1 MESGFF
7 AMLSR
12 MKFISRWA
20 LMRNTD
26 RENLSEH
33 SLETAVIAHALAVLR
48 NTRFGGSVNTERVT
62 LLAVFHDT
70 PEILTGDM
78 PTPVKY
84 HNQQLRSAYGEVERA
99 AGERLLSMLPED
111 MRSAYE
117 PLLIPDEGTQEH
129 QLVKAADKLSALI
142 KCIEE
147 RKAGNMEF
155 VSAEK
160 STRDSLERMK
170 LPEVAEF
177 MRDFLP
183 AYSLTLDEQG
193 RITP

>member
-1 MESGFF
+1 MQSGFF

-12 MKFISRWA
+12 MKYISRWA
-20 LMRNTD
+20 LMRNTE

-33 SLETAVIAHALAVLR
+33 SLETAIIAHALAVLG
-48 NTRFGGSVNTERVT
+48 NVRFDRGLNPERVA
-62 LLAVFHDT
+62 LLAVYHDT

-84 HNQQLRSAYGEVERA
+84 YSPQIRAAYSEVERT
-99 AGERLLSMLPED
+99 AGERLLAMLPDD
-111 MRSAYE
+111 MRDSYRE
-117 PLLIPDEGTQEH
+117 LLIPDEGSLEH
-129 QLVKAADKLSALI
+129 RLVKAADKLSALI

-155 VSAEK
+155 VCAER
-160 STRDSLERMK
+160 STEQSLRDMH
-170 LPEVAEF
+170 LPEADAFLEEF
-177 MRDFLP
+177 IP

-193 RITP
+193 AM